1 MACLL
6 RQLSLI
12 NLERT
17 YSDRS
22 YQINLIAAVV
32 NDEKSIAMK
41 DLPAAYA
48 CSHSLISK
56 LQRLDSEM
64 NQSKQFQDY
73 VDLVDGFM
81 NDECDTQIRDA
92 LVARFQLT
100 QFDSDQKKDQ
110 ANMAINH
117 LAKAFRQL
125 SLLKTS

>member
-12 NLERT
+12 NLESS

-56 LQRLDSEM
+56 LQKLDSET
-64 NQSKQFQDY
+64 NQSK
-73 VDLVDGFM
+73 
-81 NDECDTQIRDA
+81 
-92 LVARFQLT
+92 
-100 QFDSDQKKDQ
+100 
-110 ANMAINH
+110 
-117 LAKAFRQL
+117 
-125 SLLKTS
+125 